1 MLQAAQGEA
10 SALSAVTAWY
20 RDVQRK
26 HAAAGLGDDPILA
39 SILPGSAQKL
49 SREDPPG
56 DDGEAAQVQ
65 VGTGP
70 ACIIVESEAQQ
81 RLLST
86 LSLCTPELQSGHS
99 IGRHAPVHDA
109 KT

>member
-39 SILPGSAQKL
+39 SILPGSARKL
-49 SREDPPG
+49 SREDPPADG
-56 DDGEAAQVQ
+56 GEAAEGQV
-65 VGTGP
+65 VTGP
-70 ACIIVESEAQQ
+70 ACTLVEPEAQQ
-81 RLLST
+81 TLLLKHHLLHT
-86 LSLCTPELQSGHS
+86 
-99 IGRHAPVHDA
+99 
-109 KT
+109 

>member
-39 SILPGSAQKL
+39 SILPGSARKL
-49 SREDPPG
+49 SREDPPV
-56 DDGEAAQVQ
+56 DDGEAAEGQV
-65 VGTGP
+65 VTGP
-70 ACIIVESEAQQ
+70 ACTLVDPEAQQ
-81 RLLST
+81 TLLLKHHLLHT
-86 LSLCTPELQSGHS
+86 
-99 IGRHAPVHDA
+99 
-109 KT
+109 